1 MSTLAK
7 LKRFYLLVE
16 KLENSH
22 FPPSFNEIYRDYK
35 EEGYTVSQRT
45 IQRDIETLRNKFG
58 IEIVYD
64 KHKEGYY
71 VDRNRSVNV
80 NTFYRF
86 LEYAKTAELLSESF
100 GENKKNLDYIHF
112 EAQGKLKGLNWLK
125 DLMYAIQN
133 KRWISFTHYKFTS
146 EEGRNYELK
155 PFGLKEYQNRW
166 YVVGEIEKIDNPLK
180 FGVDRIKN
188 LQVLNDTFQDEIPP
202 FDMNELFDDVI
213 GLHAEKEKEKV
224 ILHFEPFQGKY
235 IKTLPLHPSQEILED
250 NEKGVKVQLNV
261 RPNFELIQKIMMQ
274 CQAVKVLQ
282 PQWLAEEMQNI
293 YREALN
299 KYKN

>member
-16 KLENSH
+16 KLENTP
-22 FPPSFNEIYRDYK
+22 FPPSFQNIYRLYED
-35 EEGYTVSQRT
+35 EGYEVSKRT
-45 IQRDIETLRNKFG
+45 IQRDIEKLRDKFG
-58 IEIVYD
+58 IEIVYNKQLD
-64 KHKEGYY
+64 GYY
-71 VDRNRSVNV
+71 IDKEESVNV

-86 LEYAKTAELLSESF
+86 LEYAKTAEILSESI

-166 YVVGEIEKIDNPLK
+166 YVVGELENINNPLK
-180 FGVDRIKN
+180 FGVDRIDN
-188 LQVLNDTFQDEIPP
+188 LQVLNDTFQDEDLP
-202 FDMNELFDDVI
+202 FDMNEVFDDVI

-235 IKTLPLHPSQEILED
+235 IKTLPLHSSQEILQD
-250 NEKGVKVQLNV
+250 NEHGVKVQLNV
-261 RPNFELIQKIMMQ
+261 HPNFELIQKIMMQ

-282 PQWLAEEMQNI
+282 PRWLAEEMQKI

-299 KYKN
+299 KYEN